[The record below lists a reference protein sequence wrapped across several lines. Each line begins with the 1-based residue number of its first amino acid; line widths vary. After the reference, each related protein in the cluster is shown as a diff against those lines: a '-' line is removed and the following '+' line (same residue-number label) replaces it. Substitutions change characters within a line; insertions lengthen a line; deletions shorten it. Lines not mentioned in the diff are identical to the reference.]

1 MAAKKAGSKSKT
13 TKSSFKPMSLDEA
26 VQAGDATAALMAV
39 SSDATAADSANN
51 AIFQC
56 IVAAFDKEGLN
67 HINNQQAKIVW
78 PDIDDGVIVK
88 LGDDVTSCLAGK
100 GIDVPE
106 LAGPFMNLKTGNKTT
121 VVSDLVTAIGKL
133 A

>member
-1 MAAKKAGSKSKT
+1 MMP
-13 TKSSFKPMSLDEA
+13 SSTSEN
-26 VQAGDATAALMAV
+26 TLMAV
-39 SSDATAADSANN
+39 SHDATEEDSTNDS
-51 AIFQC
+51 IFHC
-56 IVAAFDKEGLN
+56 IVNAFDKEGLN

-78 PDIDDGVIVK
+78 PDIDDPVIVK
-88 LGDDVTSCLAGK
+88 LGDDVTDCLAGK
-100 GIDVPE
+100 NINVPE